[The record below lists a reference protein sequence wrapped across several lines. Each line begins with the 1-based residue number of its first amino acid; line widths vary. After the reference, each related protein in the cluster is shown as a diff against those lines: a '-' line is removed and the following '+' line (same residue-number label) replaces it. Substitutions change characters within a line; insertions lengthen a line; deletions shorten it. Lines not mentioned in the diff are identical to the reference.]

1 MRRLV
6 GLGVRAAGHQQQR
19 RSALATGH
27 LILFQ
32 EEGVVVALLGL
43 GWRDVGAVIKVGQVR
58 DGSQTGKFFFFAAL
72 ASQLHGIK
80 AAF

>member
-32 EEGVVVALLGL
+32 EEGVVIALLGL
-43 GWRDVGAVIKVGQVR
+43 GWRDVGAVIKVG
-58 DGSQTGKFFFFAAL
+58 
-72 ASQLHGIK
+72 
-80 AAF
+80 